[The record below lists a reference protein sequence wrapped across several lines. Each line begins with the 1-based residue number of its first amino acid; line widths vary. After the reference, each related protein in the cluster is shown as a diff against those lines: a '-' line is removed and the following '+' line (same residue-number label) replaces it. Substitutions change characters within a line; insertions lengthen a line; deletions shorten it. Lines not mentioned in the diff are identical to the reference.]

1 MQADMHAA
9 GHGADRPLIATR
21 DLRRDFQFGGE
32 TIHAVDGVT
41 LEIPTARMVVIRGRS
56 GSGKTTLLNLIAGLD
71 EPTGGEIWID
81 GRSTTGLSERECVA
95 LRREKMGFVFQAFG
109 LLPLLSA
116 RENVEVPLRIAKAE
130 PSDRVARAAAAL
142 EAVGLGKR
150 ANHRPYELSG
160 GEQQR
165 VALARA
171 LVNRPQIILAD
182 EPTGQLDSNTGREI
196 IALMR
201 RLVEQQ
207 HITLLV
213 VTHDPVV
220 VEAADSVHELRDGKL
235 VDCRPGANAGTHHA
249 GL

>member
-1 MQADMHAA
+1 MDDQIRSNGDGGSAA
-9 GHGADRPLIATR
+9 LIAPR
-21 DLRRDFQFGGE
+21 DLRRYFQLGGE
-32 TIHAVDGVT
+32 AVHAVDGVT
-41 LEIPTARMVVIRGRS
+41 LDVPAGRMVVVRGRS

-71 EPTGGEIWID
+71 QPTGGEIWID
-81 GRSTTGLSERECVA
+81 GREISKLGERERVA
-95 LRREKMGFVFQAFG
+95 LRRDKMGFVFQAFG

-116 RENVEVPLRIAKAE
+116 RENVEVPLRIAKLERAQRE
-130 PSDRVARAAAAL
+130 ARSAAAL
-142 EAVGLGKR
+142 ESVGLAKR

-171 LVNRPQIILAD
+171 LVSRPQIILAD

-201 RLVEQQ
+201 RLVDEQA
-207 HITLLV
+207 ITFLI

-220 VEAADSVHELRDGKL
+220 VESADTVHELRDGKL
-235 VDCRPGANAGTHHA
+235 VS
-249 GL
+249 

>member
-1 MQADMHAA
+1 MDQS
-9 GHGADRPLIATR
+9 LIVTR
-21 DLRRDFQFGGE
+21 DLRREFQLGGE

-41 LEIPTARMVVIRGRS
+41 VNIPAGQMVVIRGRS

-71 EPTGGEIWID
+71 EPTSGEIWID
-81 GRSTTGLSERECVA
+81 GRQTSGLSERERVA

-116 RENVEVPLRIAKAE
+116 RENIEVPLRIVKAE
-130 PSDRVARAAAAL
+130 RVTREARSAAAL
-142 EAVGLGKR
+142 EAVGLTKR
-150 ANHRPYELSG
+150 AQHRPYELSG

-201 RLVEQQ
+201 RLVDEQR
-207 HITLLV
+207 ITLLV

-220 VEAADSVHELRDGKL
+220 VEAADVVHELQDGKL
-235 VDCRPGANAGTHHA
+235 VH
-249 GL
+249 